1 MMTEATVVPTYK
13 LSDAGVMN
21 ALQACI
27 AHARSLDAPVT
38 ISICD
43 AGGGLLAAYRMQRS
57 FLLSVESSL
66 NKAVTAAAIRQLT
79 GDLDDI
85 ISIKL
90 GLATNGRQANG
101 LKGGVPIIIDG
112 QCIGGIGAGSA
123 TGDQDREIAMAGL
136 SAIEGAQTEF

>member
-1 MMTEATVVPTYK
+1 MPDATVVPTYK

-21 ALQACI
+21 ALQASI
-27 AHARSLDAPVT
+27 ARARKLEAPVT

-43 AGGGLLAAYRMQRS
+43 VGGGLLAAYRMEGS

-66 NKAVTAAAIRQLT
+66 NKAVTAAAIRKLT
-79 GDLDDI
+79 GDFDDTI
-85 ISIKL
+85 AIKL

-101 LKGGVPIIIDG
+101 LKGGVPIIVEG
-112 QCIGGIGAGSA
+112 HCIGGIGAGSA

-136 SAIEGAQTEF
+136 AAIDGARTEF